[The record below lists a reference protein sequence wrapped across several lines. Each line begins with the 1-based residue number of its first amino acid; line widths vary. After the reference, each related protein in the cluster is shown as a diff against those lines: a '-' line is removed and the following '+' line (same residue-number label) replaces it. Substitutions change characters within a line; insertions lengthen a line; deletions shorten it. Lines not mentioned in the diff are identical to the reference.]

1 MPLSKAWL
9 QCVSFNDIQ
18 NNSVKF
24 TDMFCAEVNS
34 SGIKNV
40 EDPDKISFTFLIL
53 AWIFTAPILIHSK
66 LVKKYGKCT
75 DLN

>member
-1 MPLSKAWL
+1 
-9 QCVSFNDIQ
+9 
-18 NNSVKF
+18 
-24 TDMFCAEVNS
+24 MFCAEVNS